1 MWTQSV
7 MPSCDIQ
14 KICFEQHQ
22 MMQFSVKAFLG
33 KYMKNF
39 QEKARPNPPAEKLYA
54 NYPINLLATY
64 KKHQLLIAS
73 S

>member
-22 MMQFSVKAFLG
+22 MMRFWKLFLG
-33 KYMKNF
+33 KNIKNF
-39 QEKARPNPPAEKLYA
+39 QEKARPNPPGDKLYA
-54 NYPINLLATY
+54 NYPINLLGTG
-64 KKHQLLIAS
+64 KKHPLLIAS

>member
-1 MWTQSV
+1 
-7 MPSCDIQ
+7 
-14 KICFEQHQ
+14 